1 LINVFFVI
9 GLIIAVSGITITSIV
24 RPISDLAV
32 RRRLRR
38 MFKGETVYGKILEII
53 GNLGNYI
60 GLIMYLAS
68 YSYEVSK

>member
-1 LINVFFVI
+1 MINVFFVI